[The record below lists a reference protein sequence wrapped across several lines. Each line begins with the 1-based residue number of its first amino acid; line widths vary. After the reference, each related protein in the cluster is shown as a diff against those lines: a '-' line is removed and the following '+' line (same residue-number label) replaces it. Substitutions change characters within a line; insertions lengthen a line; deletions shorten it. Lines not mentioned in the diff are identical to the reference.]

1 MPLPDYHGG
10 SIANLMT
17 SLIAALGGEPS
28 RYPELRELEPSKLQ
42 SRNIVLLIIDGL
54 GHDCLMR
61 YGNGEALRRH
71 LKARITSVFPAS
83 TATAIT
89 TFLTGTAVQQH
100 ALTGWHMYFREVGSI
115 IDVLPFRPRYG
126 GPALSESGI
135 TAAAL
140 FDHAPVFTR
149 IRARSYVVAPERI
162 IHSDF
167 NVAHGGGAERRSYTT
182 LGQMFHVTAGILREN
197 PERKY
202 IHVYWPGLDRLAHE
216 FGIGSREAVAHVSEI
231 DAAFGEFLRR
241 IQGSDTT
248 VVATADHGFID
259 TQPDQT
265 VELEA
270 HPELA
275 RMLILPLCGERRAA
289 YCYVEP
295 DQRTRFEDYVATHL
309 AAYADLF
316 ESEWLIESGY
326 FGLGPAHPRLHERV
340 GHYALV
346 MKHNAVIKDW
356 LLGERRHVQIGV
368 HGGISEQEMYVPLI
382 VAAV

>member
-1 MPLPDYHGG
+1 
-10 SIANLMT
+10 
-17 SLIAALGGEPS
+17 
-28 RYPELRELEPSKLQ
+28 
-42 SRNIVLLIIDGL
+42 
-54 GHDCLMR
+54 
-61 YGNGEALRRH
+61 
-71 LKARITSVFPAS
+71 
-83 TATAIT
+83 
-89 TFLTGTAVQQH
+89 
-100 ALTGWHMYFREVGSI
+100 
-115 IDVLPFRPRYG
+115 
-126 GPALSESGI
+126 
-135 TAAAL
+135 
-140 FDHAPVFTR
+140 
-149 IRARSYVVAPERI
+149 
-162 IHSDF
+162 
-167 NVAHGGGAERRSYTT
+167 
-182 LGQMFHVTAGILREN
+182 MFHVTAGILREN

-202 IHVYWPGLDRLAHE
+202 IHAYWPGLDRLAHE

-248 VVATADHGFID
+248 VVVTADHGFID

-289 YCYVEP
+289 YCYVEL